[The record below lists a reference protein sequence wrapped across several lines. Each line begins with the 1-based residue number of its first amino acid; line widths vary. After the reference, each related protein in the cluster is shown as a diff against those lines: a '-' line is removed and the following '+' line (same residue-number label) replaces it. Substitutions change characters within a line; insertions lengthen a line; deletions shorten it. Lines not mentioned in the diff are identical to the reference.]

1 MKLNVLVSIQT
12 IKKYVALVNM
22 KRPHNRNS
30 LRSLKV
36 PKFSYP
42 IISPLIFSTIRHS
55 GKGRTTET
63 LKGSLVA
70 WGGGA
75 EKNEKWGQ
83 GGFLGQ

>member
-12 IKKYVALVNM
+12 VKKYVALVNM

-42 IISPLIFSTIRHS
+42 IISPLIFSTIQHS
-55 GKGRTTET
+55 GKGRTIET
-63 LKGSLVA
+63 IKRSVTA
-70 WGGGA
+70 RRWG
-75 EKNEKWGQ
+75 EKDE
-83 GGFLGQ
+83 